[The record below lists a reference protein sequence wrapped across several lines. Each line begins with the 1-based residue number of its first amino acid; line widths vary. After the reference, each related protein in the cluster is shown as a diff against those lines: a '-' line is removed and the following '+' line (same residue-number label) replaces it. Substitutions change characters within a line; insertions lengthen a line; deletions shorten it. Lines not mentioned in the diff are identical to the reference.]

1 MLKTRVIPTLLVRD
15 VGLVKGERFDSWRRV
30 GAPMQAVKVYNMRD
44 VDELILLDIEA
55 TPENREPDYELISS
69 LAEECFVPLAVGGG
83 IRSIEMV
90 RRLLRVGAD
99 KVCINTAAY
108 ALPHLVSEAAE
119 RFGAQCVVVAI
130 DVRRHADGRY
140 ECYGNCGRFPNGRD
154 PVAWATRLEVLGAG
168 EILLTSIDRDGTMEG
183 YDLQLIREVAQA
195 VKIPV
200 IASGGAGCYDH
211 MLQAIQVAGASAV
224 AASSM
229 YLFTQQT
236 PLEAKA
242 YLSARGVAVRHQHRQ
257 AP

>member
-30 GAPMQAVKVYNMRD
+30 GAPMQAVKVYNTRD

-55 TPENREPDYELISS
+55 TPQDREPDYELISS
-69 LAEECFVPLAVGGG
+69 LAEECFVPLSVGGG
-83 IRSIEMV
+83 VRSIETV
-90 RRLLRVGAD
+90 HRLLRVGAD
-99 KVCINTAAY
+99 KVCINTAVY
-108 ALPHLVSEAAE
+108 ASPHLVSEAAE

-140 ECYGNCGRFPNGRD
+140 ECYGDCGRIPSGRN
-154 PVAWATRLEVLGAG
+154 PVEWAAKLETLGAG

-183 YDLQLIREVAQA
+183 YDLDLIREVSKA
-195 VKIPV
+195 VNVPV
-200 IASGGAGCYDH
+200 IASGGAGGYDH

-229 YLFTQQT
+229 YLFTQCT
-236 PLEAKA
+236 PLAAKA
-242 YLSARGVAVRHQHRQ
+242 YLSERGVAVRHHHERSS
-257 AP
+257 

>member
-1 MLKTRVIPTLLVRD
+1 
-15 VGLVKGERFDSWRRV
+15 
-30 GAPMQAVKVYNMRD
+30 MQAVKVYNTRD

-55 TPENREPDYELISS
+55 TPQSREPDYELISS

-83 IRSIEMV
+83 IRSIETV

-108 ALPHLVSEAAE
+108 ASPHLVSEAAE

-140 ECYGNCGRFPNGRD
+140 ECYGNCGRIPNGCN
-154 PVAWATRLEVLGAG
+154 PVEWAAKLETLGAG

-183 YDLQLIREVAQA
+183 YDLDLIREVSKG
-195 VKIPV
+195 VKVPV

-211 MLQAIQVAGASAV
+211 MLQAIQGAGASAV
-224 AASSM
+224 AASSI
-229 YLFTQQT
+229 YLFTQCT

-242 YLSARGVAVRHQHRQ
+242 YLSERGVAVRHQHKGSS
-257 AP
+257 